1 MDLESPISDRVE
13 SGELVGTVA
22 QSSGCHPRSNS
33 SRLIEATLSNEWAET
48 GTRRV
53 LAEKH
58 ISSKNSR
65 DKKLLVS
72 GRVERENAVARQF
85 CSIAQFIANFDGRP
99 RTID

>member
-1 MDLESPISDRVE
+1 MGDLTICSLGPSPPTD
-13 SGELVGTVA
+13 TCA
-22 QSSGCHPRSNS
+22 Q
-33 SRLIEATLSNEWAET
+33 ATLSNEWAET

-53 LAEKH
+53 QAEKH

-99 RTID
+99 RIID